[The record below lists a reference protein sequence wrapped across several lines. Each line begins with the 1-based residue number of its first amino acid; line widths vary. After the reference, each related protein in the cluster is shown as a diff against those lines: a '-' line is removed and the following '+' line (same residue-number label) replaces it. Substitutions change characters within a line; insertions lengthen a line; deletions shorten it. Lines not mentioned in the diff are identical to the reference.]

1 MDKRT
6 IITFSEKANE
16 LLVPAWKD
24 FVANYRAVNFA
35 KKTRYDV
42 SKTLEE
48 KQALVDSLI
57 ENEVL
62 LCANISTDNF
72 TSSAANVTNPIYQWA
87 KCAVVNRLVD
97 MVIPEIVRDDFLNV
111 ANVTNIGYGD
121 SAEFEVKSGDLFTV
135 TKNGNSRRHVE
146 AQRQFT
152 GSKTLVPE
160 NHTITVEYDL
170 YRMLAGKDSPADYAM
185 KVILS
190 LESEIAIDIMSC
202 ITNAYSSLTANFK
215 EASFSE
221 TAFKKLAAR
230 VTAANGGAKAVA
242 VGTDVAV
249 GTLLPTNDYLKMELG
264 EEYNKVGYLP
274 VFKGVPVV
282 GISQKIDWDSAD
294 YDFALSDQY
303 VYILSPQTQKLVQVV
318 FEGDSL
324 TINGGLTD
332 DANLTIKNSLH
343 KRWKVGLIT
352 NAHFGIM
359 KVS

>member
-1 MDKRT
+1 MKN

-24 FVANYRAVNFA
+24 YVANYRAVNFA
-35 KKTRYDV
+35 KKDRYDT

-48 KQALVDSLI
+48 KQGMVDKFI
-57 ENEVL
+57 EAEVL
-62 LCANISTDNF
+62 RCANISEENVV
-72 TSSAANVTNPIYQWA
+72 AAGAKVTNPVYQWA
-87 KCAVVNRLVD
+87 KFAVVNKLID
-97 MVIPEIVRDDFLNV
+97 MVIPDIVRDDFLNV

-121 SAEFEVKSGDLFTV
+121 SAEFNIKSGDLFTV

-170 YRMLAGKDSPADYAM
+170 YRMLAGKDSPAEYAM

-190 LESEIAIDIMSC
+190 MESEIAVDIMSC
-202 ITNAYSSLTANFK
+202 ITASYATLTSNCK
-215 EASFSE
+215 EASFAE
-221 TAFKKLAAR
+221 TSFKKLAAR
-230 VTAANGGAKAVA
+230 VQAANGGARAVA
-242 VGTDVAV
+242 IGTEVAV

-274 VFKGVPVV
+274 IFKGVPVI
-282 GISQKIDWDSAD
+282 GISQKIDWESAD

-303 VYILSPQTQKLVQVV
+303 VYIISPQTQKLVQIV

-324 TINGGLTD
+324 SINEGLTD
-332 DANLTIKNSLH
+332 GANLTIKNSLH

-352 NAHFGIM
+352 NAHYGIV